1 MSSPSDQTVLVTGA
15 SGFVASYII
24 KAFLECGY
32 CVRGT
37 VRSNASAIGIKDA
50 LSEHASRLSFAIVPD
65 IASPNAFNEAIKG
78 VSGVIH
84 TASPFVLTIEDNER
98 DVLLPAING
107 TLNVLNAAKKFN
119 PDISRVVITSS
130 FASILDL
137 DQGMRPGYVYTEDD
151 WNPYTYEAAK
161 ATPHGPV
168 AYCASKALAEKA
180 AWDWMEQHKP
190 KFSLTTICPPYI
202 FGPLLNTPS
211 SMSKL
216 NESAEV
222 IYRLFNGSIT
232 EVPAT
237 DFAAFADVRD
247 VAQAHLQ
254 GFEKPEAANQRFLVA
269 GGQFG
274 YQASADI
281 IRKNVP
287 ELKNRVLEGK
297 PGSGAEEKTYIANGS
312 KAERVLGLK
321 YHSLETSIT
330 DLASNLVALEG
341 KLAA

>member
-1 MSSPSDQTVLVTGA
+1 MSSPSEQTILVTGA
-15 SGFVASYII
+15 NGFVSSHII
-24 KAFLECGY
+24 KTFLERGY
-32 CVRGT
+32 SIRGT
-37 VRSNASAIGIKDA
+37 VRSASSATSIKST
-50 LSEHASRLSFAIVPD
+50 LSEYSSRLSFAIVPD
-65 IASPNAFNEAIKG
+65 IASANAFDEAIKG
-78 VSGVIH
+78 VTGVIH
-84 TASPFVLTIEDNER
+84 TASPFILSATDNER
-98 DVLLPAING
+98 EILLPAING
-107 TLNVLNAAKKFN
+107 TLNVLNAAQKYN

-137 DQGMRPGYVYTEDD
+137 DQGLRPGYVYTEDD
-151 WNPYTYEAAK
+151 WNPCTYEAAK
-161 ATPHGPV
+161 TTPHGAV
-168 AYCASKALAEKA
+168 AYCAAKGLAEKA
-180 AWDWMEQHKP
+180 AWDWMEEHKP
-190 KFSLTTICPPYI
+190 KFSLTTLCPPWVL
-202 FGPLLNTPS
+202 GPLLNTPS

-216 NESAEV
+216 NESAET

-232 EVPAT
+232 EIPAA

-254 GFEKPEAANQRFLVA
+254 GFEKPEAANQRFLIA

-287 ELKNRVLEGK
+287 ELKDRVLEGK

-321 YHSLETSIT
+321 YHNLETSIT
-330 DLASNLVALEG
+330 DLASDLVAMEA